1 MEIFMADFHLPFRQ
15 NALISRHFQT
25 LRVTHISAAF
35 SALFR
40 KIRTA
45 GFPDE
50 YRLQLPPPRKNAQN
64 VSKIRIDG
72 KLGMEMR
79 TWFRR
84 PATEVFSRNS
94 NTKQDGKGF

>member
-1 MEIFMADFHLPFRQ
+1 MEIFMADFHLPFRP
-15 NALISRHFQT
+15 AAFISRHFQA
-25 LRVTHISAAF
+25 LRVTHFQAIIF
-35 SALFR
+35 ALFR

-50 YRLQLPPPRKNAQN
+50 YRLQLPLPRKNAQN

-72 KLGMEMR
+72 KLGIEVR
-79 TWFRR
+79 TWFRS

-94 NTKQDGKGF
+94 NMGQCGKES